1 MLTKIFGSRN
11 ERVLKKLWPTV
22 EEINRQFEQ
31 FKSLSDEEIPKLT
44 EEFKRRLKEGES
56 LDDIMVEAFAL
67 VKEVERRLLGK
78 TWMVTGLEKEWN
90 MVPYNVQIMGAI
102 VLHQGNIAEM
112 ATGEGKTLAATMPL
126 YLNALTGKGCHLITV
141 NDYLAKRD
149 KEWMAPVYETL
160 GLTIGV
166 IQMGM
171 EPEER
176 RKEYLADI
184 TYGTN
189 NEFGFDYLRDN
200 MAVMPEHRV
209 QRGHFYA
216 IVDEVDSVLIDE
228 ARTPL
233 IISGPVDVSVQHYDR
248 LRPTVERVVRKQTL
262 LVNKMI
268 ADAERS
274 LKEGKTEEA
283 GLKLLQARRGAPKNR
298 RLTKLMHEPG
308 IQDLIGSTEAKFLK
322 EKKMHEVDEDLYFA
336 IDEKANTVDISEMGR
351 NSIAPNDPD
360 FFVLP
365 DLSTKLARID
375 KDEKLSS
382 REKLVERESIQR
394 EYAEKSEKVHSI
406 QQLLKAYSLFE
417 KDVEYIVQNNKVI
430 IVDEFTGRLMPGRRY
445 SDGLHQ
451 ALEAKEGVQVEK
463 ETQTLA
469 TITLQNYFRMYEK
482 LAGMTGTAATEAS
495 EFWEIYKIDVI
506 VIPTNAPVRR
516 VNYDD
521 LIYRTRREKYNAVI
535 KEIERLHKAGIPVLV
550 GTVSVD
556 VSEILSRMLK
566 RQGIPHQVLNAKY
579 HKMEAEIISHAGE
592 RGKVTIATNMA
603 GRGTDIK
610 LGDGIVKCTLC
621 CLKKDEA
628 FRRAKS
634 QEEVKKIEDLLSQCK
649 ADDPKECEENIPC
662 GLHIIGTE
670 RHEARRIDNQ
680 LRGRAGRQ
688 GDPGASRFFVSL
700 EDDLMRLFA
709 TERISHAMDRMG
721 IEEGEPIKHPLI
733 SRAIENA
740 QKRVERYNFDIR
752 KRLLEYDDV
761 MNKQREVI
769 YSLRNEILD
778 GKDLKERVM
787 EMVED
792 VFYDIFDS
800 YTGGNYPEAWDW
812 QGLRADTIEYFLVD
826 LSIPEDEKSG
836 IKKQEFEEKLMDLIK
851 KRYEEKE
858 QIVSS
863 ERMREYERL
872 IMLQVIDTN
881 WRHHL
886 YELDALKE
894 GISLRSYAQKDPL
907 VEYKREAFGMFE
919 ELMFNISKEVVKYM
933 FRFRPEAVQLPQE
946 VAGVA
951 QKEEFKGGGPEEKN
965 LQAKEGKKTL
975 VPQEKVPTIGDPVLD
990 RKFTEAVTKMKKEG
1004 KIKAIKDIGRN
1015 APCPCGSG
1023 KKFKKCHGRNL

>member
-22 EEINRQFEQ
+22 KEINRQFEQ
-31 FKSLSDEEIPKLT
+31 YKGLSDEEIPKLT
-44 EEFKRRLKEGES
+44 DEFKQRLKEGEP

-90 MVPYNVQIMGAI
+90 MVPYDVQIMGAI

-149 KEWMAPVYETL
+149 KEWMGPVYETL

-176 RKEYLADI
+176 RREYMADI

-209 QRGHFYA
+209 QRGHYYA

-233 IISGPVDVSVQHYDR
+233 IISGPVDVSVQHYDK
-248 LRPTVERVVRKQTL
+248 LRPAVERVVRKQTL

-268 ADAERS
+268 ADAER
-274 LKEGKTEEA
+274 LKKKKKTEEA
-283 GLKLLQARRGAPKNR
+283 GLKLLQAKRGAPKNK
-298 RLTKLMHEPG
+298 RLMKLMHEPG
-308 IQDLIGSTEAKFLK
+308 IQDLIESTEAKFLK

-336 IDEKANTVDISEMGR
+336 IDEKAKTVDISEMGR

-365 DLSTKLARID
+365 DLSTELSRID
-375 KDEKLSS
+375 KNEKLSA
-382 REKLVERESIQR
+382 RERLVERESIQR

-451 ALEAKEGVQVEK
+451 ALEAKEGVQVER

-495 EFWEIYKIDVI
+495 EFWEIYKIDVV

-516 VNYDD
+516 VDYDD
-521 LIYRTRREKYNAVI
+521 LIYRTKREKYNAVV
-535 KEIERLHKAGIPVLV
+535 KEVERLHKACIPVLV

-592 RGKVTIATNMA
+592 KGKVTIATNMA

-610 LGDGIVKCTLC
+610 LGEGVVKCPLC

-628 FRRAKS
+628 FRRAQS
-634 QEEVKKIEDLLSQCK
+634 QEEVKKIEWFLSQCK
-649 ADDPKECEENIPC
+649 VDDPKKCEENMPC

-721 IEEGEPIKHPLI
+721 IKEGEPIKHPLI
-733 SRAIENA
+733 SKAIENA

-787 EMVED
+787 EMMED

-800 YTGGNYPEAWDW
+800 YTGGNYAESWDW
-812 QGLRADTIEYFLVD
+812 EGLRADTIEYFLVD
-826 LSIPEDEKSG
+826 LSIPENEKSG
-836 IKKQEFEEKLMDLIK
+836 IKKQEFEEKLLDLIK

-965 LQAKEGKKTL
+965 LQAKGSKKTL
-975 VPQEKVPTIGDPVLD
+975 SPQEKMPTIGDAVLD
-990 RKFTEAVTKMKKEG
+990 RKFAEAVNRMKKEG